1 MNKHYIIIFVT
12 LVIFIAGCKTPTEE
26 SEGPFKG
33 GNAGID
39 VSFVEGSPPSSFNQ
53 DQTVPVKVA
62 VKNNGENDLGTGVV
76 KAKIFG
82 IITEN
87 FGLTS
92 SYKAADG
99 TLRGISEFIEEG
111 AEREINLGN
120 MHYNLDVV
128 NFKTFNL
135 RSQICYPYKTRSHIT
150 TCVSSTQIKETGKEI
165 CSTEG
170 EKVISGSVSS
180 APIQIISLTEETR
193 GADQIVYI
201 IKIENMGNGNVYDIA
216 TTCEQLED
224 SVQRSTAQGVI
235 QVEVI
240 PANVRCAFLE
250 GEGNKGELKLSGNQ
264 KTLSC
269 VQIVTDT
276 ASSAE
281 QDLSVTLD
289 YRYITDTSKEI
300 RIFETVG

>member
-1 MNKHYIIIFVT
+1 MNKNY
-12 LVIFIAGCKTPTEE
+12 LVILFLTLALFIYGCKTPTEK

-33 GNAGID
+33 GNVGVD

-92 SYKAADG
+92 GYKAADG
-99 TLRGISEFIEEG
+99 PLRGISEFIEEG

-120 MHYNLDVV
+120 MNYNLDVV

-135 RSQICYPYKTRSHIT
+135 RSQVCYPYQTKSHIT

-170 EKVISGSVSS
+170 EKITKGSVSS
-180 APIQIISLTEETR
+180 GPIQITSLKEETR
-193 GADQIVYI
+193 GADQIVYNI
-201 IKIENMGNGNVYDIA
+201 EIENKGNGN
-216 TTCEQLED
+216 
-224 SVQRSTAQGVI
+224 
-235 QVEVI
+235 
-240 PANVRCAFLE
+240 
-250 GEGNKGELKLSGNQ
+250 
-264 KTLSC
+264 
-269 VQIVTDT
+269 
-276 ASSAE
+276 
-281 QDLSVTLD
+281 
-289 YRYITDTSKEI
+289 
-300 RIFETVG
+300 